1 MLLPDAQS
9 PDTVLPQSFP
19 IPDAFDRLL
28 PDGRINSGTSA
39 FHPTDKAVCSLLLI
53 VAVLYFA
60 SFAVKTAAVSDRQI
74 NRFNFHFHNSH
85 CNLFTCNR
93 SSRNHKP
100 VAFAIA
106 CVNAGPVIIDDDF
119 ANRFFAPN
127 GPVGS

>member
-1 MLLPDAQS
+1 MHRHQHLLPHGSLLLPNRLLLYSCLLKSLFLPGNVHLAARFPEVLLPDAQS

-60 SFAVKTAAVSDRQI
+60 SFG
-74 NRFNFHFHNSH
+74 
-85 CNLFTCNR
+85 C
-93 SSRNHKP
+93 
-100 VAFAIA
+100 
-106 CVNAGPVIIDDDF
+106 
-119 ANRFFAPN
+119 
-127 GPVGS
+127 